1 MEKLKVSPGLMMD
14 QSGGKAENCSA
25 QSSALV
31 IGAPGSSTCA
41 MWQCAAQRATQP
53 HGEVGEIT
61 YFAANFPPMSPPL
74 LTGNMR
80 QLCVS
85 ENKTY
90 KIDICLIKGELMGLI
105 FQIDR

>member
-74 LTGNMR
+74 LTGNM
-80 QLCVS
+80 
-85 ENKTY
+85 K
-90 KIDICLIKGELMGLI
+90 
-105 FQIDR
+105 